1 MTKRRVVLNA
11 EVDSARAFPILI
23 NYSNLSHNKDGTVP
37 MYLDDIVAL
46 RAQLPM
52 KKGVFATHGLSE
64 NKVHDLQ
71 AGAGLLDDGRKYI
84 RSGVKYVRG
93 KAGDLLE
100 YGSNKG
106 IDYASGYAKDKVGDM
121 ARKVRGG
128 SFLRKLAGKAIRGV
142 AGVAADAIGGGANIR
157 PRRRPAK
164 ALVHTP
170 EQEMALQPEM
180 EGNGFFR
187 KILSSGVRGIGNI
200 AADAIGGGVKKRK
213 GRKGKA
219 KKGAKKGRKQ
229 GSGLVAAGMSY

>member
-52 KKGVFATHGLSE
+52 KKGVFSTHGLSE
-64 NKVHDLQ
+64 NKVLGLQ
-71 AGAGLLDDGRKYI
+71 AGAGIFSDGK
-84 RSGVKYVRG
+84 KYVRG
-93 KAGDLLE
+93 KAADLLQ
-100 YGSNKG
+100 YGANKG